1 MEMKLIARRAGYIER
16 DENKVDDNL
25 IAYYTDTHSVP
36 RSQNGTPTSLP
47 GLAKCIVSNTQ
58 SDSEKRLGGI
68 ALS

>member
-1 MEMKLIARRAGYIER
+1 MEMKLIARQGER

-25 IAYYTDTHSVP
+25 IAYYTETHILS

-58 SDSEKRLGGI
+58 SDCEKKREGE
-68 ALS
+68 

>member
-36 RSQNGTPTSLP
+36 RSQNGTPTS
-47 GLAKCIVSNTQ
+47 
-58 SDSEKRLGGI
+58 
-68 ALS
+68 